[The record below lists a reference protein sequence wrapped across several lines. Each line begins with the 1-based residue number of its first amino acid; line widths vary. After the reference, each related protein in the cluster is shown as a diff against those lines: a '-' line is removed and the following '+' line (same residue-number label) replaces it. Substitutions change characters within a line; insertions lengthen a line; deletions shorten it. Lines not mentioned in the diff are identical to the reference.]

1 MLERYPSLLLPLGF
15 VLAFAGCSFDAKYR
29 GMSLRAPAQD
39 VRLEYRCQP
48 GDRVT
53 LAFMRGLRDTL
64 PGDYRLQAGDELQL
78 SVQDREDLGRV
89 STVAPDGKIY
99 FPYLEPLAAQGKT
112 VKELEELAEKKYQ
125 PMVRNA
131 RVTVVPVRFA
141 GKLDA
146 VQQALSGPGKAGSDY
161 ATSIGVDGKALFP
174 QVGYVAAAGL
184 TPQDLNDTLREA
196 YRKVL
201 PGVEITANISP
212 GSSRFVT
219 LLGELRKPG
228 SFPVDGTV
236 SLTAAL
242 GLAEGW
248 LPSAHLGDIILVQRR
263 EKQVVISKLDLGTD
277 LLTATQL
284 QLIGGDLVF
293 VPRNAIT
300 DLNVFVDQYLRKN
313 MPFNVG
319 VSVQSQYLQF

>member
-1 MLERYPSLLLPLGF
+1 MLERSFSLPLSIGF
-15 VLAFAGCSFDAKYR
+15 ALAFAGCSFDAKYR
-29 GMSLRAPAQD
+29 EMSLRAPAAN
-39 VRLEYRCQP
+39 VKLEYRCQP

-53 LAFMRGLRDTL
+53 VGFMRGLRDTVA
-64 PGDYRLQAGDELQL
+64 GGYRLQAGDELQV

-89 STVAPDGKIY
+89 STIAPDGNVY
-99 FPYLEPLAAQGKT
+99 FPYLEPLGAEGKT
-112 VKELEELAEKKYQ
+112 VKELEALAEKKYQ

-131 RVTVVPVRFA
+131 RVTVVPIHFA

-146 VQQALSGPGKAGSDY
+146 VLQGLAGPGKTGSEY
-161 ATSIGVDGKALFP
+161 ATTIGMDGKALFP
-174 QVGYVAAAGL
+174 QAGYVAAAGL
-184 TPQDLNDTLREA
+184 TPQELNDTLREA
-196 YRKVL
+196 YRKAL
-201 PGVEITANISP
+201 PGVEIIANVSP
-212 GSSRFVT
+212 GSSRLVT

-248 LPSAHLGDIILVQRR
+248 LPSARLGDIILVQRR
-263 EKQVVISKLDLGTD
+263 ESQVIISKLDLGKD
-277 LLTATQL
+277 LMTATQL

-300 DLNVFVDQYLRKN
+300 DLNLFVDQYLRKN
-313 MPFNVG
+313 LPFSVG
-319 VSVQSQYLQF
+319 LSVPSQYLQF